1 MTSTS
6 GMTVLGM
13 TVFGMTG
20 TAFVQLLDLAVGLVL
35 VTSFAALWLRRLV
48 TVIRVLAVQGL
59 ALAAVAAVIGLYEH
73 EAELVAVAV
82 MVAVLRVFVMP
93 GLIMRAV
100 RAGDEH
106 REVESLINVPASLLA
121 ASGLT
126 LLAYATTGD
135 IVALSASPQVRAIPI
150 GVAVAL
156 IGMLMIIS
164 RRKAV
169 LQIMGVLM
177 IDNGIALVMF
187 LGTSGVPL
195 VVELGIASDVLLAM
209 FILQVLTNRI
219 RTKFG
224 GTDLDQLRELRD

>member
-1 MTSTS
+1 M
-6 GMTVLGM
+6 
-13 TVFGMTG
+13 
-20 TAFVQLLDLAVGLVL
+20 L

-135 IVALSASPQVRAIPI
+135 IVALSPSPQVRAIPI

-156 IGMLMIIS
+156 IGMLLIIS

-195 VVELGIASDVLLAM
+195 VVELGIACDVLLAM

>member
-1 MTSTS
+1 V
-6 GMTVLGM
+6 VLP
-13 TVFGMTG
+13 
-20 TAFVQLLDLAVGLVL
+20 
-35 VTSFAALWLRRLV
+35 RL
-48 TVIRVLAVQGL
+48 IL
-59 ALAAVAAVIGLYEH
+59 
-73 EAELVAVAV
+73 
-82 MVAVLRVFVMP
+82 
-93 GLIMRAV
+93 RAV
-100 RAGDEH
+100 RSGGEL

-126 LLAYATTGD
+126 LVAYATTRD
-135 IVALSASPQVRAIPI
+135 IVALSPSAQVRAMPL

-156 IGMLMIIS
+156 IGILLIAT
-164 RRKAV
+164 RRKAA

-177 IDNGIALVMF
+177 LDNGIALVMF

-195 VVELGIASDVLLAM
+195 AVELGIASDVLLAM

>member
-1 MTSTS
+1 MNE
-6 GMTVLGM
+6 
-13 TVFGMTG
+13 
-20 TAFVQLLDLAVGLVL
+20 TAFIQLLDLAAGLVL

-48 TVIRVLAVQGL
+48 TVVRVIAVQGV

-73 EAELVAVAV
+73 ETELLAVSMLV
-82 MVAVLRVFVMP
+82 GVLRGFVMP
-93 GLIMRAV
+93 WLILRAV
-100 RAGDEH
+100 RAGDEQS
-106 REVESLINVPASLLA
+106 EVESLINVPASLLA
-121 ASGLT
+121 ASALT
-126 LLAYATTGD
+126 LIAYATTRD
-135 IVALSASPQVRAIPI
+135 VVALSTSPQVRAIPL
-150 GVAVAL
+150 GVAVGL
-156 IGMLMIIS
+156 IGMLLIVT

-169 LQIMGVLM
+169 LQILGVLM

-195 VVELGIASDVLLAM
+195 AVELGIASDVLLAV

>member
-1 MTSTS
+1 MMS
-6 GMTVLGM
+6 MTVLS
-13 TVFGMTG
+13 MTG
-20 TAFVQLLDLAVGLVL
+20 TTFVQLLDLAVGLVL
-35 VTSFAALWLRRLV
+35 VTSFAALWLRRLS

-59 ALAAVAAVIGLYEH
+59 ALAAVAAVIGLYEG

-126 LLAYATTGD
+126 LLAYATMGD
-135 IVALSASPQVRAIPI
+135 VVALSASPQVRAIPI

-156 IGMLMIIS
+156 IGMLLIIS

-195 VVELGIASDVLLAM
+195 VVELGIACDVLLAM

-219 RTKFG
+219 RNKFG

>member
-1 MTSTS
+1 MSE
-6 GMTVLGM
+6 
-13 TVFGMTG
+13 
-20 TAFVQLLDLAVGLVL
+20 TAFVQLLDLAAGLVL

-48 TVIRVLAVQGL
+48 TVTRVIAVQGV
-59 ALAAVAAVIGLYEH
+59 ALAAVAAVIGLYEKD
-73 EAELVAVAV
+73 AELVAVAV
-82 MVAVLRVFVMP
+82 LVGVLRGLVLP
-93 GLIMRAV
+93 GLILRAV

-126 LLAYATTGD
+126 LIAYATTRD
-135 IVALSASPQVRAIPI
+135 VVALSDTAQVRALPL

-156 IGMLMIIS
+156 IGILLIVS

-169 LQIMGVLM
+169 LQILGVLM
-177 IDNGIALVMF
+177 LDNGIALVMF

-195 VVELGIASDVLLAM
+195 AVELGVASDVLLAV

-219 RTKFG
+219 RHKFG

>member
-1 MTSTS
+1 MSE
-6 GMTVLGM
+6 
-13 TVFGMTG
+13 
-20 TAFVQLLDLAVGLVL
+20 TAFVQLLDLAAGLVL
-35 VTSFAALWLRRLV
+35 VSSFAALWLRRLV
-48 TVIRVLAVQGL
+48 TVTHLLAVQGV
-59 ALAAVAAVIGLYEH
+59 ALACVAAVIGIYEH
-73 EAELVAVAV
+73 ENELVAVAM
-82 MVAVLRVFVMP
+82 MVGVLRGVVLP
-93 GLIMRAV
+93 RLILRAV
-100 RAGDEH
+100 RSGGEL

-126 LLAYATTGD
+126 LVAYATTRD
-135 IVALSASPQVRAIPI
+135 IVALSPSAQVRAMPL

-156 IGMLMIIS
+156 IGILLIAT
-164 RRKAV
+164 RRKAA

-177 IDNGIALVMF
+177 LDNGIALVMF

-195 VVELGIASDVLLAM
+195 AVELGIASDVLLAM

>member
-1 MTSTS
+1 MSET
-6 GMTVLGM
+6 M
-13 TVFGMTG
+13 FI
-20 TAFVQLLDLAVGLVL
+20 QLLDLAAGVVL

-48 TVIRVLAVQGL
+48 TAVRVIAVQGV

-73 EAELVAVAV
+73 QTELLGVAA
-82 MVAVLRVFVMP
+82 MVGVLRGFVMP
-93 GLIMRAV
+93 KLILRAI

-126 LLAYATTGD
+126 LIAYATTRD
-135 IVALSASPQVRAIPI
+135 VVSLSQSSQVRAIPL
-150 GVAVAL
+150 GVAVGL
-156 IGMLMIIS
+156 IGMLLIVT
-164 RRKAV
+164 RRKAA
-169 LQIMGVLM
+169 LQIAGVLM

-195 VVELGIASDVLLAM
+195 VVELGIASDVLLAV

-224 GTDLDQLRELRD
+224 DTDLDHLRELRD

>member
-1 MTSTS
+1 MSE
-6 GMTVLGM
+6 
-13 TVFGMTG
+13 
-20 TAFVQLLDLAVGLVL
+20 TAFIQLLDLAGGVVL

-48 TVIRVLAVQGL
+48 TVVRVIAVQGV

-73 EAELVAVAV
+73 QTELLGVAA
-82 MVAVLRVFVMP
+82 MVGVLRGFVMP
-93 GLIMRAV
+93 KLILRAI

-126 LLAYATTGD
+126 LIAYATTRD
-135 IVALSASPQVRAIPI
+135 VVSLSQSSQVRAIPL
-150 GVAVAL
+150 GVAVGL
-156 IGMLMIIS
+156 IGMLLIVT
-164 RRKAV
+164 RRKAA
-169 LQIMGVLM
+169 LQIAGVLM

-195 VVELGIASDVLLAM
+195 VVELGIASDVLLAV

-224 GTDLDQLRELRD
+224 DTDLDHLRELRD

>member
-1 MTSTS
+1 MNETR
-6 GMTVLGM
+6 
-13 TVFGMTG
+13 
-20 TAFVQLLDLAVGLVL
+20 FVQLLDLAAGIVL
-35 VTSFAALWLRRLV
+35 VAAFAALWLRRLTTV
-48 TVIRVLAVQGL
+48 TRVIAVQGV
-59 ALAAVAAVIGLYEH
+59 ALGAVALVIGLYER
-73 EAELVAVAV
+73 ETELVVISV
-82 MVAVLRVFVMP
+82 MVGVLRGVALP
-93 GLIMRAV
+93 WLILRAV

-106 REVESLINVPASLLA
+106 REVEPLINVPASLLA

-126 LLAYATTGD
+126 LVAYATTRD
-135 IVALSASPQVRAIPI
+135 LVALSPTPQVRALPL

-156 IGMLMIIS
+156 IGILLIVT

-177 IDNGIALVMF
+177 LDNGIALVMF

-195 VVELGIASDVLLAM
+195 AVELGIASDVLLAM

-224 GTDLDQLRELRD
+224 RTDLDQLRELRD

>member
-1 MTSTS
+1 MMS
-6 GMTVLGM
+6 
-13 TVFGMTG
+13 MTG
-20 TAFVQLLDLAVGLVL
+20 TTFVQLLDLAVGLVL
-35 VTSFAALWLRRLV
+35 VTSFAALWLRRLA

-59 ALAAVAAVIGLYEH
+59 ALAAVAAVIGLYEG
-73 EAELVAVAV
+73 EAELVAVAI

-126 LLAYATTGD
+126 LLAYATMGD
-135 IVALSASPQVRAIPI
+135 VVALSASPQVRAIPI

-156 IGMLMIIS
+156 IGMLLIIS

-195 VVELGIASDVLLAM
+195 VVELGIACDVLLAM

>member
-1 MTSTS
+1 MTET
-6 GMTVLGM
+6 T
-13 TVFGMTG
+13 
-20 TAFVQLLDLAVGLVL
+20 FVQLLDLAAGLVL
-35 VTSFAALWLRRLV
+35 VTSFAALWLRRLI
-48 TVIRVLAVQGL
+48 TVVRVLAIQGL

-93 GLIMRAV
+93 GLILRAV
-100 RAGDEH
+100 RAGDER

-126 LLAYATTGD
+126 LLAYATTRD
-135 IVALSASPQVRAIPI
+135 IVALSDSPQVRAIPI

-156 IGMLMIIS
+156 IGMLLIIS

-169 LQIMGVLM
+169 LQILGVLM

-195 VVELGIASDVLLAM
+195 VVELGIACDVLLAT

-219 RTKFG
+219 RNKFG

>member
-1 MTSTS
+1 MRETT
-6 GMTVLGM
+6 
-13 TVFGMTG
+13 
-20 TAFVQLLDLAVGLVL
+20 FVQLLDLAAGVVL

-48 TVIRVLAVQGL
+48 TVVRLLAVQGA
-59 ALAAVAAVIGLYEH
+59 ALAAVAAVIGIYEH
-73 EAELVAVAV
+73 EAELVAVSV
-82 MVAVLRVFVMP
+82 MVAALRVFVMP
-93 GLIMRAV
+93 GLILRAV
-100 RAGDEH
+100 RAGDEQ

-126 LLAYATTGD
+126 LIAYATTRD
-135 IVALSASPQVRAIPI
+135 VVALSTSPQVRAIPL
-150 GVAVAL
+150 GVAVGL
-156 IGMLMIIS
+156 IGILLIVS

-195 VVELGIASDVLLAM
+195 VVELGVASDVLLAM

-219 RTKFG
+219 RNKFG
-224 GTDLDQLRELRD
+224 DTDLDQLRELRD

>member
-1 MTSTS
+1 MNE
-6 GMTVLGM
+6 
-13 TVFGMTG
+13 
-20 TAFVQLLDLAVGLVL
+20 TAFVQLLDLAAGSVL

-48 TVIRVLAVQGL
+48 TVVRVIAVQGF
-59 ALAAVAAVIGLYEH
+59 ALATVAVVIGLYEH
-73 EAELVAVAV
+73 QTELISIAVV
-82 MVAVLRVFVMP
+82 VGVLRGFVMP
-93 GLIMRAV
+93 GLILRAV
-100 RAGDEH
+100 RAGYEQ

-121 ASGLT
+121 ASALT
-126 LLAYATTGD
+126 LVAYATTRD
-135 IVALSASPQVRAIPI
+135 VVALSASPQVRAIPL
-150 GVAVAL
+150 GVAVGL
-156 IGMLMIIS
+156 IGMLLIVT

-195 VVELGIASDVLLAM
+195 AVELGIASDVLLAV